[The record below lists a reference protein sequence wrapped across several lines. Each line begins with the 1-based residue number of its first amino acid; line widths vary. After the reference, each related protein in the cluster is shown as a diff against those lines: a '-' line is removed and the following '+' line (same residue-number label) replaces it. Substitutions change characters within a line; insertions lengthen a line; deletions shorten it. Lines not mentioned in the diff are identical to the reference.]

1 MEEPRT
7 HQGGRVQLAGCGSTT
22 KSHPLIQAASAALV
36 LPHSPNT
43 FPKLLHIDVVV
54 GSQICGS
61 RSPPGHSARNGN
73 FKLLKL
79 AFHPRPSSAS
89 RSGLIS
95 NVALDS
101 ILLSSCHCSTVFK
114 THLQEMPKL
123 QISFLGKAPKK
134 RRISS
139 LTGAE
144 IASQYLCNL
153 RLVHLKQLRLE
164 VYWSHI
170 YYLLTISQKKESK
183 VDQT

>member
-7 HQGGRVQLAGCGSTT
+7 HQGGRVQPAAGCGST

-43 FPKLLHIDVVV
+43 FPKLLHIDVLV

-79 AFHPRPSSAS
+79 AFHPRTSSAS

-95 NVALDS
+95 KVALDS

-114 THLQEMPKL
+114 THPQEEMPKL
-123 QISFLGKAPKK
+123 QILCSAKTTKKAANLIS
-134 RRISS
+134 RRCPGCRIGRSS
-139 LTGAE
+139 N
-144 IASQYLCNL
+144 LCRSL
-153 RLVHLKQLRLE
+153 PRSRE
-164 VYWSHI
+164 G
-170 YYLLTISQKKESK
+170 
-183 VDQT
+183 